1 MKLGRPQPLQLSLPE
16 GKRPVTKA
24 ERVQPRGCT
33 LLLFSDLCR
42 KNNVKH
48 CKYTI
53 ISIGTKNRANHTIS
67 MSKLHLKLNLKAICL
82 FEGLRNKSYQE
93 IQMDDEEDVVAFLYA
108 MNMGGKGEECTLRE
122 MREALR
128 SKAVFQSTRRQFEM
142 EMEVAE
148 QVRIHCEEVAATP
161 VGGEDRQP
169 HRVSD
174 MVYMIIAN
182 GIDAHYVMYDMNI
195 WELPSMVRAI
205 ENKKREDVEM
215 QRLLTYYTIM
225 PHIDISKAK
234 TIKDIVP
241 LPWEIDKTAESAEE
255 IEEDIMIAE
264 AIENTFHKKK

>member
-93 IQMDDEEDVVAFLYA
+93 IRMDEEEDVVAFLYA
-108 MNMGGKGEECTLRE
+108 MNIGGKGEECTLRE
-122 MREALR
+122 MREVLK
-128 SKAVFQSTRRQFEM
+128 SKAVFQSMKKQLEM
-142 EMEVAE
+142 EMEMAE
-148 QVRIHCEEVAATP
+148 QVRISCEEVAASID
-161 VGGEDRQP
+161 EESQKP

-174 MVYMIIAN
+174 IAHMIIAN
-182 GIDAHYVMYDMNI
+182 GIDAHYVMYEMGI
-195 WELPSMVRAI
+195 WELPSMVMAI

-225 PHIDISKAK
+225 PHIDISRAKA
-234 TIKDIVP
+234 IKDIIP